1 MSASLI
7 EAGNN
12 LAAAVRNGSVGI
24 VSAALAA
31 WYEAAGSAEDI
42 TSGTEGNPI
51 GESGG
56 VLMVGLD
63 DNLDEQPEG
72 DVFATSAASDLAER
86 EGVELED
93 VEGSG
98 QDGRILVSD
107 VEAAAVVE
115 AAEARAEAEARVE
128 EDA

>member
-7 EAGNN
+7 KAGND

-24 VSAALAA
+24 VSAALDA

-42 TSGTEGNPI
+42 TSGTEENPI

-63 DNLDEQPEG
+63 DDLDAQEPEG
-72 DVFATSAASDLAER
+72 DV
-86 EGVELED
+86 
-93 VEGSG
+93 
-98 QDGRILVSD
+98 LVSD

-115 AAEARAEAEARVE
+115 AAEARAEAEARTKVSGDVEGFLRDLSALEDEAAE
-128 EDA
+128 EDAEEDA